1 MAQKKIPV
9 ANKQTRIVGG
19 EKVTPCELLGPTV
32 IDLVQAGMTPSRAA
46 EAAGLVKSTVSKWI
60 SRGLE
65 EQFKIEKGELA
76 NPDEKPY
83 LDFVEGIVKAE
94 AVSQGGLVMAWF
106 KEARSGDWK
115 AAQQFLAR
123 RWPNEWG
130 DNNTVRLEVTSGFG
144 SGQPQEIKHTTLQ
157 EDEDKK
163 RAILSALVEAGDLP
177 ANVLGAWDGNQDVI
191 DAEIIEEK

>member
-1 MAQKKIPV
+1 
-9 ANKQTRIVGG
+9 
-19 EKVTPCELLGPTV
+19 
-32 IDLVQAGMTPSRAA
+32 
-46 EAAGLVKSTVSKWI
+46 
-60 SRGLE
+60 
-65 EQFKIEKGELA
+65 
-76 NPDEKPY
+76 
-83 LDFVEGIVKAE
+83 
-94 AVSQGGLVMAWF
+94 MAWF

-130 DNNTVRLEVTSGFG
+130 DNNTVRLEVTSGLG
-144 SGQPQEIKHTTLQ
+144 SGQPQEIRHTTIQ